1 MQKSKVLVTGAG
13 GYIGR
18 HIVTEL
24 LNRGYEVLAAD
35 VRFDGVDERAER
47 IDKNIFSGED
57 DIYQQMG
64 SPDICIHLAWRD
76 GFKHD
81 SVAHIDDIP
90 KHYKFLSDMI
100 SGGLKNLNVMGSMHE
115 IGYFEGLIDNDTPT
129 NPMSNYGVGKNALRQ
144 LCKIMADKNQI
155 KLKWLRA
162 YYILGDDLKNN
173 SIFAKLTQAE
183 LDGKATFPLNSGKN
197 KYDFMNVDELAKQ
210 IVSASV
216 QTKYTGEINCC
227 SGKLVS
233 LGEKVEEFIKENN
246 FKIVPEYGKF
256 PDRPYDS
263 PQIGGNNEIINK
275 IIKEENTIN

>member
-1 MQKSKVLVTGAG
+1 MSNKVLVTGAG

-24 LNRGYEVLAAD
+24 LDRGYDVYAAD
-35 VRFDGVDERAER
+35 VRLDEVDERAKK
-47 IDKNIFSGED
+47 INKNIFSGESN
-57 DIYQQMG
+57 IYDQMEK
-64 SPDICIHLAWRD
+64 PDICIHLAWRD

-81 SVAHIDDIP
+81 SFAHIEDIP
-90 KHYKFLSDMI
+90 KHYKFISDMI
-100 SGGLKNLNVMGSMHE
+100 EGGLKNLNVMGSMHE
-115 IGYFEGLIDNDTPT
+115 IGYYEGLIDEKTPT

-144 LCKIMADKNQI
+144 LCKIMASKSQI
-155 KLKWLRA
+155 SLKWLRA

-173 SIFAKLTQAE
+173 SIFAKLVQAE
-183 LDGKATFPLNSGKN
+183 MDGKEMFPLNSGKN
-197 KYDFMNVDELAKQ
+197 KYDFITVDELAKQ

-233 LGEKVEEFIKENN
+233 LGEKVEEFIKDNN

-263 PQIGGNNEIINK
+263 PAIGGNSEIINL
-275 IIKEENTIN
+275 IMNSDNMQ